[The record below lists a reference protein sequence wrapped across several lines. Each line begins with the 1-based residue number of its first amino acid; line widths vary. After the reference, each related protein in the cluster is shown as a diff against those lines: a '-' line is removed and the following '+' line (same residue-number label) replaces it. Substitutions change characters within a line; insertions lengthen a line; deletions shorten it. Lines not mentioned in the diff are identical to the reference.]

1 MLNTGKTMP
10 LSKTELTELAANLF
24 DSYDEGFEGDTPL
37 TDSII
42 ARAEVELGYKLP
54 ADYTALMRLKNGGN
68 LKRRLFHY
76 TDEDGAQCSLM
87 VRSLY
92 GIDFTN
98 DSALCGEMG
107 SRFLEDPENHALP
120 HVGIYFAEEDN
131 GHGFFALDYRNI
143 GANGEPPVI
152 NIYQDDLTEEYIA
165 DSFAGFVRRLTE
177 DE

>member
-1 MLNTGKTMP
+1 MP

-92 GIDFTN
+92 GIGFTN

-165 DSFAGFVRRLTE
+165 DSFADFVRRLTE

>member
-1 MLNTGKTMP
+1 MP

-42 ARAEVELGYKLP
+42 ARAEAELGYKLP
-54 ADYTALMRLKNGGN
+54 ADYTALMRLKNGGS
-68 LKRRLFHY
+68 LKRRFFRY
-76 TDEDGAQCSLM
+76 ADEDGTECGLM
-87 VRSLY
+87 VRGLC
-92 GIDFTN
+92 GIGFANTF
-98 DSALCGEMG
+98 ALCGEMG
-107 SRFLEDPENHALP
+107 NRFLEDPENHTLP

-165 DSFAGFVRRLTE
+165 DSFADFVRRLTE

>member
-1 MLNTGKTMP
+1 MP

-42 ARAEVELGYKLP
+42 ARAEAELGYKLP

-92 GIDFTN
+92 GIGFTN

>member
-1 MLNTGKTMP
+1 MP

-92 GIDFTN
+92 GIGFTN